1 LPTLIKPWMQPPEE
15 TLINPF
21 FYFNGFNSAIPDDY
35 SDNPKIVAVAEYA
48 ESRGYRFA
56 PVSICFRRAR
66 EHAAEVLATAGEA
79 NEVAVFCGS
88 SMGGWFARIVQL
100 LLADAR
106 PEIKTA
112 AIAFNPAYD
121 LSMYGHLLLGK
132 QHNHV
137 THEDYLWTV
146 DHSNQL
152 RALETAVRYSAA
164 RPFFVYLDKG
174 DEVIG
179 WERSAARHA
188 PISRLVTFEGGCHSF
203 DHYHEAL
210 ADFDRVFG
218 G

>member
-1 LPTLIKPWMQPPEE
+1 MQPLEE
-15 TLINPF
+15 PLINPF

-35 SDNPKIVAVAEYA
+35 SGNPKIVAVDEYA
-48 ESRGYRFA
+48 QSRGYRFV
-56 PVSICFRRAR
+56 PVSVCFRRAR
-66 EHAAEVLATAGEA
+66 EHAGEVLGMVGESA
-79 NEVAVFCGS
+79 NLAVFCGS

-100 LLADAR
+100 MLADAR
-106 PEIKTA
+106 PEIKSA
-112 AIAFNPAYD
+112 SIAFNPAYD

-132 QHNHV
+132 QHNYV

-152 RALETAVRYSAA
+152 RALETGVRYASE

-179 WERSAARHA
+179 WERSATRHDSIAR
-188 PISRLVTFEGGCHSF
+188 LTVFEGGCHSF
-203 DHYHEAL
+203 AHFHEAL